1 VDQHS
6 KRNLV
11 IFVSARL
18 MRPDGDPVRFEEE
31 EEEVV
36 ETLAPPDLGAV
47 PELPLMSK

>member
-1 VDQHS
+1 
-6 KRNLV
+6 
-11 IFVSARL
+11 